1 MRTSNRSGLDGRG
14 RDKLAAG
21 RPASDQ
27 QWEAII
33 ACDNASNGA
42 FIYAVTTTRIFCR
55 PSCKSRE
62 PKRDH
67 VVVFDSARDAAGA
80 GFRACK
86 RCKPTGDRLPDQ
98 EWVHQIT
105 DYIDTHL
112 QEDLSLESL
121 SQICHGSV
129 FHMHRTFKR
138 LQGETPVQYIQH
150 RRIAEASSLLARSG
164 LGIAEVAAKVGLPN
178 VPYFTTLFKRKTG
191 MTPAEFRT
199 TAMKNGEQDKGK
211 DDGDAS
217 QVNPNPVD
225 ADRR

>member
-1 MRTSNRSGLDGRG
+1 MRSNESGSNGG
-14 RDKLAAG
+14 ERDRPREG

-27 QWEAII
+27 QWDAII
-33 ACDNASNGA
+33 ACDGASNGT
-42 FIYAVTTTRIFCR
+42 FFYAVKTTRIFCR

-67 VVVFDSARDAAGA
+67 VLVFDDARDAAGA

-86 RCKPTGDRLPDQ
+86 RCKPTGERMPDQ
-98 EWVHQIT
+98 EWVHQMT
-105 DYIDTHL
+105 DYIDAHL

-121 SQICHGSV
+121 SQVCHGSV

-138 LQGETPVQYIQH
+138 LQGVTPIVYIQH
-150 RRIAEASSLLARSG
+150 RRIAEARSLLAQSG
-164 LGIAEVAAKVGLPN
+164 LSISEVAANVGLTN

-199 TAMKNGEQDKGK
+199 TMQKIEPSGK
-211 DDGDAS
+211 EG
-217 QVNPNPVD
+217 
-225 ADRR
+225 